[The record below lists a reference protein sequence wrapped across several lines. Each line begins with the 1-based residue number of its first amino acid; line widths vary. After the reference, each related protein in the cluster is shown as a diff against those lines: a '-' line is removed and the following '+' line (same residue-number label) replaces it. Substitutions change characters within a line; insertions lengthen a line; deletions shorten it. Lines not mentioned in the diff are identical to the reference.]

1 MKFKIS
7 LRWKIS
13 LFLIILV
20 LGSVLLTGWLI
31 NKAFNVNYKKYL
43 LKSYEFQTENF
54 LSVLQEAYQLAG
66 NWGKLVNSPEGR
78 RLLLFN
84 PSLIKLED
92 AQGRTLLQPPGLG
105 RKRFHREIASDR
117 NVQSYPVV
125 VEDKTVGRVWL
136 LGPNPSGLITQADV
150 AFQKSINRSIILSIL
165 LLGALALTLGLW
177 GANYLIIRRLEKLKK
192 AVARLAA
199 GDLRTEIK
207 DPSHDE
213 LGELTNDFNRMS
225 ARLLHLE
232 ELKKTYLAETAH
244 ELRTPLT
251 TIRSHLEAFQ
261 DGVLTA
267 DQETLALVLE
277 EVMNL
282 TSLLNDLQDLA
293 SSTGLLKNIQSLPV
307 NLSLALSNLTDK
319 FRPVAAKQ
327 NLTITTNLPTEPLYI
342 QGDPEALT
350 KIMNNLFSNAI
361 KFSPN
366 GGVIFLSLIK
376 ERNKVKISITD
387 QGIGIKEEELSKIFD
402 RFYRVD
408 PSRSRQTGGSG
419 LGLAIVKELTTAM
432 GGKVEVKSKPSSGST
447 FTLTFPELL
456 HPV

>member
-1 MKFKIS
+1 MSFKAS

-13 LFLIILV
+13 LFLVVLV

-31 NKAFNVNYKKYL
+31 SKSFNVNFKKYL
-43 LKSYEFQTENF
+43 LKSYEAQTENF

-78 RLLLFN
+78 RLLFFN
-84 PSLIKLED
+84 PSLVSLED
-92 AQGRTLLQPPGLG
+92 TQGRTLLQPGMG
-105 RKRFHREIASDR
+105 RKHSHRKELSNR
-117 NVQSYPVV
+117 NAKPYPVV
-125 VEDKTVGRVWL
+125 VENKVVGRVWL

-150 AFQKSINRSIILSIL
+150 AFQQSINRTIILSIL
-165 LLGALALTLGLW
+165 LLGVIALALGLW
-177 GANYLIIRRLEKLKK
+177 GANSLIIRRLEKLRQ
-192 AVARLAA
+192 AVTSLAA
-199 GDLRTEIK
+199 GDLKTKTR
-207 DPSHDE
+207 DPSRDE
-213 LGELTNDFNRMS
+213 LGELTNDFNKM
-225 ARLLHLE
+225 AERLLHLE

-261 DGVLTA
+261 DGVLEA

-293 SSTGLLKNIQSLPV
+293 SSTGLLKNIRSLPV
-307 NLSLALSNLTDK
+307 NLSLALSNLTEK
-319 FRPVAAKQ
+319 FRPVAAEQ
-327 NLTITTNLPTEPLYI
+327 SLDIITDLPGEPLYI
-342 QGDPEALT
+342 QGDPEAIT
-350 KIMNNLFSNAI
+350 KIMNNLFTNAI
-361 KFSPN
+361 KFSPP
-366 GGVIFLSLIK
+366 GGKIFVLLIK
-376 ERNKVKISITD
+376 EKNRVKFSITD
-387 QGIGIKEEELSKIFD
+387 QGIGIKKEDLPNIFD

-432 GGKVEVKSKPSSGST
+432 GGEVKVKSEPESGSV

-456 HPV
+456 QPV